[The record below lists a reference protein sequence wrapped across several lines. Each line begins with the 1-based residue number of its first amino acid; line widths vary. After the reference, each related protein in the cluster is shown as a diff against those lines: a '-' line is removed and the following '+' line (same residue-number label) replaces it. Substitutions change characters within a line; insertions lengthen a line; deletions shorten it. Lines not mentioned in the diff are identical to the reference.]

1 MVLTY
6 ISLFRTTMLQHIR
19 DEHSNIK
26 IGHAVERSEN
36 AYIPVNMTIISTL
49 YIVNNIFFT
58 TRLNK
63 IQSYLP
69 IHIRLQ
75 ILVFQSCRNHVYIY
89 FTEH

>member
-36 AYIPVNMTIISTL
+36 AYIPVN
-49 YIVNNIFFT
+49 IFFT